1 LLLAVCVVVASGCR
15 GKPEPTDIMR
25 GQPMETECDQIAR
38 NSSLK
43 VELDLRQGRALVRF
57 TNKTRVP
64 LWFPAEE
71 QPAFT
76 PDAQARTLVIR
87 FGYFDEVF
95 GQYKGRY
102 MLPSMQL
109 VRPGTDLTIQLTP
122 PALVQRLLEQRLSP
136 LLQAR
141 VATKEL
147 AVSNIRG
154 KQPLEDYIQHSCIV
168 QSQQP

>member
-1 LLLAVCVVVASGCR
+1 
-15 GKPEPTDIMR
+15 
-25 GQPMETECDQIAR
+25 MENDCDQIAR

-43 VELDLRQGRALVRF
+43 VELDPQQGRAFVHF
-57 TNKTRVP
+57 MNKSRVP

-76 PDAQARTLVIR
+76 PDLRAKTLVVR

-95 GQYKGRY
+95 GQYKDRY

-109 VRPGTDLTIQLTP
+109 VRPGTDLKVQLTP

-147 AVSNIRG
+147 PASTIRG
-154 KQPLEDYIQHSCIV
+154 KQPLEDYIQHSCVV